1 MRFIGQIVI
10 ATLATAAF
18 AATAHAQPVMEDH
31 GIAVAVGGG
40 AAGYTEKGM
49 RDNTSVSGSW
59 DVTAQF
65 STRSWL
71 SLEGEYLG
79 TASSI
84 DSLIGGKNANLVGH
98 AIGGDVRVNLLPE
111 YFVQPYA
118 FVGAAYRRYDV
129 TGASFSTSDAGM
141 NDSDNQLEIPMGLG
155 VAYRDPSGLVAD
167 LRGTFRAATDAQLV
181 LTGAGNTD
189 YVPMHN
195 WGAVAR
201 IGYEF

>member
-1 MRFIGQIVI
+1 MRFIGHIVI
-10 ATLATAAF
+10 ASLATAAL
-18 AATAHAQPVMEDH
+18 ATTARAQPVLEDR

-40 AAGYTEKGM
+40 AAGFTEKGM
-49 RDNTSVSGSW
+49 RDNTSISGSW

-84 DSLIGGKNANLVGH
+84 DSLVGGKNANLVGH
-98 AIGGDVRVNLLPE
+98 AIGGDVRLNILPQ
-111 YFVQPYA
+111 YFLQPYA

-141 NDSDNQLEIPMGLG
+141 NDSDNVLEIPMGVG

-167 LRGTFRAATDAQLV
+167 LRGTFRAAADSQLV
-181 LTGAGNTD
+181 LTGMNTTD
-189 YVPMHN
+189 YVPLHN